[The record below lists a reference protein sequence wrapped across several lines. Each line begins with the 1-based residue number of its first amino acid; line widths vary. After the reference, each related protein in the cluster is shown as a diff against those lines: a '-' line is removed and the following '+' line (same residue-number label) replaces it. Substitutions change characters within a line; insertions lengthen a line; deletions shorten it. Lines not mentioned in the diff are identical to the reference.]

1 MKAQPQ
7 PLMHMPGTKK
17 FQKLGKICGISAKT
31 ASQTGVLVLRI
42 NLKKL
47 LLPLAPR
54 GPSDQSV
61 SASGAGTTELATE
74 APALRSWH

>member
-1 MKAQPQ
+1 MFLRVCMKAQPQ

-54 GPSDQSV
+54 GPRERI
-61 SASGAGTTELATE
+61 SAVPSRERCSE
-74 APALRSWH
+74 QPQVP